1 MLDGV
6 SCMSSVGNDSKSFR
20 DMSAVDLRA
29 LLRVSMKDL
38 LGNKVTPR
46 ATGNVKIRRQIAR
59 ILTRL
64 KKF

>member
-1 MLDGV
+1 
-6 SCMSSVGNDSKSFR
+6 MSSVGNDSKSFR

-29 LLRVSMKDL
+29 LLRVSIRDL

-46 ATGNVKIRRQIAR
+46 ATDNIKIRRQIAR

-64 KKF
+64 KGF